1 MKWIDRITVFM
12 LLFFVLVYIFLIVFL
27 TYVSEQT
34 LYDRLSNR
42 LYTNNNIILVDSQ
55 NAEWLNEQYD
65 GEYRLYVE
73 IDDYSRV
80 LVQNT
85 STWIPPM
92 LSGYFPKTDEN
103 ELKAV
108 VGKNIDENNTIN
120 INGQKQIEC
129 LGRSFE
135 VTGVIGTD
143 YMTSCDNLIILFGLD
158 FKPADLKGKN
168 IVLDA
173 DNQKTVSFIADK
185 IMKDNPSVNA
195 NNGVLKGTAR
205 FTKNSYFYRLIV
217 IESVFLTA
225 FSLLSF
231 LRYWYEKHKKIRY
244 VYMIHGIMPV
254 RIIMNELLR
263 VVAVNLI
270 SLAIVFLSSCILGF
284 YVLNQLKQILTISVL
299 ITLFSC
305 ASIVFF
311 FFIDNIKNILGKR
324 KILCFCSK
332 NK

>member
-1 MKWIDRITVFM
+1 MKWINRSTVFM
-12 LLFFVLVYIFLIVFL
+12 LLFFIPIYIFLVVFL
-27 TYVSEQT
+27 TYISKQT
-34 LYDRLSNR
+34 LYDLLSNR

-55 NAEWLNEQYD
+55 SADWINEQYD
-65 GEYRLYVE
+65 GKYRLYVE

-92 LSGYFPKTDEN
+92 LSGYFPKTGEN

-108 VGKNIDENNTIN
+108 VGKNVDENNTIN
-120 INGQKQIEC
+120 INGRKQIEC

-143 YMTSCDNLIILFGLD
+143 YVTSCDNLIILFGLD
-158 FKPADLKGKN
+158 FKPDDLKGMN

-185 IMKDNPSVNA
+185 IMKDNPSVTA
-195 NNGVLKGTAR
+195 NNGVLKGSAR
-205 FTKNSYFYRLIV
+205 LTKNSYFYRLIV

-254 RIIMNELLR
+254 RVIMNELSR

-270 SLAIVFLSSCILGF
+270 SLGIVFLLSYMFGF
-284 YVLNQLKQILTISVL
+284 YVLNQLKQILTISIL
-299 ITLFSC
+299 LTLFSC
-305 ASIVFF
+305 ASIAFF

-324 KILCFCSK
+324 KISCFLFK
-332 NK
+332 K